1 MRQPCVVRERSPRGL
16 TDEVAA
22 TRRQEETA
30 GRAMQVF
37 GAGGFPNDTPLA
49 FIHSW
54 GRPLRTIARAKIETR
69 KESGRTRCSRSAY
82 AS

>member
-1 MRQPCVVRERSPRGL
+1 
-16 TDEVAA
+16 
-22 TRRQEETA
+22 
-30 GRAMQVF
+30 MQVF